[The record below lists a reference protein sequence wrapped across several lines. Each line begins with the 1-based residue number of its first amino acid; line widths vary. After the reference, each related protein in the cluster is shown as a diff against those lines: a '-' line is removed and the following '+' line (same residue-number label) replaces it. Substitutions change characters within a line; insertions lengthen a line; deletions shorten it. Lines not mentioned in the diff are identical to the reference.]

1 MRRAELPGWSW
12 PVLWVALSCLT
23 GCGDEPPLL
32 PKACVAS
39 QGGGARTADRY
50 EPNDNLAMA
59 TPPAPHTADCAM
71 TGRAAAISGAS
82 DVDVFRT
89 GVCDV
94 TEDDQP
100 TAELMT
106 DDPDLRLCLILACD
120 VGTTTVFSC
129 GGGADDSADPRV
141 VAARTE
147 GGFRGCCRTG
157 AGKVSA
163 RVQCSGFPL
172 RGHAV
177 QGFLWIDSNAG
188 GDGADHDY
196 RVGYQMH

>member
-1 MRRAELPGWSW
+1 MQNHRAQRSIPKRPRRLFESNPFGLCKRRHVGRNHLEADSERAGEFAHLIDVVARFW
-12 PVLWVALSCLT
+12 PHLV
-23 GCGDEPPLL
+23 
-32 PKACVAS
+32 
-39 QGGGARTADRY
+39 
-50 EPNDNLAMA
+50 
-59 TPPAPHTADCAM
+59 
-71 TGRAAAISGAS
+71 I
-82 DVDVFRT
+82 
-89 GVCDV
+89 DV
-94 TEDDQP
+94 TDDHPP
-100 TAELMT
+100 TAELST

-129 GGGADDSADPRV
+129 SGGAEDSAGPSV

-157 AGKVSA
+157 AGKISA
-163 RVQCSGFPL
+163 GVQCSGFPL

-196 RVGYQMH
+196 VVRYQMR